1 MTSPLPAQHSKTA
14 LAESKNS
21 QQGGFLNFCASPKST
36 ETPSFESLISQNDQR
51 QERKDE
57 LEEAEAAKK
66 RKKAV
71 DAAAVAA
78 QVTNS
83 GNIQS
88 EACLDLSQDP
98 LQLQNAESAK
108 LMEQDKL
115 SNQLP
120 ITESAT
126 LTAQDKLSSQLLN
139 PQNQADISTN
149 LEKAAVSEIDPS
161 DLAQDLSKTDSIEA
175 KTQKEE
181 EAPRAAENASS
192 KSVEDKDTDFQQ
204 MTISESEDSNDSTS
218 GMKTAVKENEMVSLA
233 TFEDIQ
239 ASAAPKAASEP
250 AITSTNRLSA
260 MAGLSERGAISSTEN
275 SGSSAN
281 TSSGNFSAGN
291 PALIP
296 INGNIDFHKTAA
308 SQASSLLKSLAP
320 EIEKFQQTGQSQIQL
335 DLPVGDNESVKIR
348 LSLRA
353 GEIRSTF
360 ITESPELREALQK
373 AWPDFTATH
382 RAQGV
387 RFGESQFQ
395 DSFARNQDAASEQGR
410 QRQYQQDSANLTD
423 SSSQGSVKN
432 RNPAIKPTPSP
443 LTTRSGSIN
452 LWA

>member
-1 MTSPLPAQHSKTA
+1 MTTPLPAQHSKPA
-14 LAESKNS
+14 LGESKNS

-57 LEEAEAAKK
+57 LEETEAAKK
-66 RKKAV
+66 RKKGV

-78 QVTNS
+78 QATNS

-88 EACLDLSQDP
+88 EACLDLTQDP
-98 LQLQNAESAK
+98 LQLQNVASAQ
-108 LMEQDKL
+108 LMEQDDL
-115 SNQLP
+115 SNQL
-120 ITESAT
+120 
-126 LTAQDKLSSQLLN
+126 LK
-139 PQNQADISTN
+139 PQQETDVSTN
-149 LEKAAVSEIDPS
+149 LEKAAVSKIDPS
-161 DLAQDLSKTDSIEA
+161 DLAQNLSKIDSIEA
-175 KTQKEE
+175 QTQKEE
-181 EAPRAAENASS
+181 KAPPAQENASS
-192 KSVEDKDTDFQQ
+192 KSTEDKVKDVQQ
-204 MTISESEDSNDSTS
+204 VAISESKDSTDSTS
-218 GMKTAVKENEMVSLA
+218 GMKTAVNEDEMVSLT

-250 AITSTNRLSA
+250 SITSTNRLQV
-260 MAGLSERGAISSTEN
+260 MAGQSERAAISSTEN
-275 SGSSAN
+275 TGSGAD

-296 INGNIDFHKTAA
+296 INGNVAFNKTAS
-308 SQASSLLKSLAP
+308 SQASALLKSLAP
-320 EIEKFQQTGQSQIQL
+320 EIEKFQQTGQSQVQL

-382 RAQGV
+382 RTQGI

-395 DSFARNQDAASEQGR
+395 DSFPRNQDAASEQGR
-410 QRQYQQDSANLTD
+410 QRQYQQEALSSDVPLRQQKAKSNSHTALQPLPNSKT
-423 SSSQGSVKN
+423 SSS
-432 RNPAIKPTPSP
+432 
-443 LTTRSGSIN
+443 SIN